1 MVKCFALVFNTFK
14 WFQQIGK
21 IELHTAI
28 HLLVLSLSL
37 SHSLWWNRNFS
48 YHLLAGSQRM
58 QTKDE
63 CGIEIEIGNWQ
74 K

>member
-28 HLLVLSLSL
+28 HLLVLSLSF
-37 SHSLWWNRNFS
+37 SLP
-48 YHLLAGSQRM
+48 LV
-58 QTKDE
+58 E
-63 CGIEIEIGNWQ
+63 P
-74 K
+74 